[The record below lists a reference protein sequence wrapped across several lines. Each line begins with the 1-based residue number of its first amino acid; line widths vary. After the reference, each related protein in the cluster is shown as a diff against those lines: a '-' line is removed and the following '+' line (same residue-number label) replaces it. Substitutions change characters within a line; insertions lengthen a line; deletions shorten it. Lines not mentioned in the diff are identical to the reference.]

1 MVPLLMSALVGIGV
15 KLATDLVTSGVKK
28 ALKSSSTEPSTFS
41 AMLDKARGAAAPKAP
56 EATTS
61 TPAAGPAKVLAAT
74 EPSPVRMTDAGSSV
88 SSFGR
93 AYGAA
98 TYHRM
103 DVEAP

>member
-1 MVPLLMSALVGIGV
+1 MIPLLMSAVVGIGV
-15 KLATDLVTSGVKK
+15 KLATDLVTSGIKK
-28 ALKSSSTEPSTFS
+28 ALKSNSTEPSTFS
-41 AMLDKARGAAAPKAP
+41 TMLDKARGVTKPADAA
-56 EATTS
+56 S
-61 TPAAGPAKVLAAT
+61 TPTVAPANVLAAT
-74 EPSPVRMTDAGSSV
+74 EQSPVRMTDAGSSV

>member
-41 AMLDKARGAAAPKAP
+41 AMLDKARGVTNPADTASTSAAA
-56 EATTS
+56 
-61 TPAAGPAKVLAAT
+61 PAKVLAAS
-74 EPSPVRMTDAGSSV
+74 EQPPVRMADAGASV
-88 SSFGR
+88 SNFGR